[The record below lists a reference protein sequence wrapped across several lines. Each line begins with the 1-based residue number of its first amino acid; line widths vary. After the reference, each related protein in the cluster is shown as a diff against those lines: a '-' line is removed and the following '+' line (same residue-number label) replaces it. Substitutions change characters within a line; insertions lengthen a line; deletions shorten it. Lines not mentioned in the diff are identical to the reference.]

1 MANQKSTTVF
11 SIVIIISM
19 FIWGVAWP
27 SGKILSAYGS
37 TVNIVFMRFVIVF
50 FGLLGILLFTGTSLR
65 IRKDG
70 IWHLL
75 GAGLLMAV
83 YGFLFLKG
91 LKSGLSGAGGVLTTT
106 LNPIMA
112 YGIGLLMSGKR
123 PTRNEGLGLLLGAI
137 AGCVLLKIWVQY
149 DQILASGNIYF
160 LLAAF
165 TWALM
170 SKIASKASS
179 FGSPMSFSLWMY
191 LVTVVCMGIFV
202 DFKEVVG
209 IMVAADTTF
218 WVNIIYNGLISTS
231 LATTAYLYATTTIGA
246 EKASSFIFLV
256 PLSAAFSSWIILDEK
271 ILPHTILGG
280 ILGILAVYLIN
291 LKTKQDDGGR
301 TT

>member
-1 MANQKSTTVF
+1 MTRKSTTAF
-11 SIVIIISM
+11 SIVIIVSM

-37 TVNIVFMRFVIVF
+37 TANIVFTRFVIVF
-50 FGLLGILLFTGTSLR
+50 FGLLAILLVIGTPLK
-65 IRKDG
+65 IKKEG
-70 IWHLL
+70 MWHLL
-75 GAGLLMAV
+75 GAGVLMAL

-91 LKSGLSGAGGVLTTT
+91 LKTGLSGAGGVLTTT

-112 YGIGLLMSGKR
+112 YGIGLVMSGQK
-123 PTRNEGLGLLLGAI
+123 PSRNESLGLLLGAI
-137 AGCVLLKIWVQY
+137 AGCVLLKVWSQY
-149 DQILASGNIYF
+149 DQILASGNLYF

-191 LVTVVCMGIFV
+191 LVTVVCLGLFV
-202 DFKEVVG
+202 DFNEVVD
-209 IMVAADTTF
+209 IVVAGDAIF
-218 WVNIIYNGLISTS
+218 WTNIIYNGLISTS

-256 PLSAAFSSWIILDEK
+256 PLSAALSSWVMLGEK
-271 ILPHTILGG
+271 ILMHTIIGG
-280 ILGILAVYLIN
+280 VLGILAVYLIN
-291 LKTKQDDGGR
+291 LKPKQNDGRG